1 VSTPETAVT
10 DTEKLVAAVLCEAL
24 ELNSVDRDEDFFELG
39 GHSMLAVQVVYR
51 LTEETGV
58 ELELAD
64 FFDLA
69 TVARVAE
76 QLDRLRAEGADA
88 DGVVEGEL

>member
-1 VSTPETAVT
+1 MSTP

-24 ELNSVDRDEDFFELG
+24 ELDMVAIDADFFELG
-39 GHSMLAVQVVYR
+39 GHSMLAVHVVYR
-51 LTEETGV
+51 LAEETGV

-64 FFDLA
+64 FFDLG

-76 QLDRLRAEGADA
+76 QLDRLRAGGADA